1 MTDFIIRNE
10 SPDDY
15 RAVEELTKLAFWNV
29 NFPGC
34 DEHYL
39 AHILRSHEDFVHEL
53 DFVAELD
60 GKPIA
65 NIMYTRSRLRGEDG
79 TEKTV
84 LTFGPLSVLP
94 EYQRRGYGKAL
105 LEHSFKRAAELGY
118 EAIVIF
124 GNPENYIPRGFK
136 SCRKFNV
143 ALSEGFYPVALLVKE
158 LREGALSGN
167 DWLFEESTAFEF
179 DAAAAVEFDKDFPQL
194 EKGYLP
200 SQELF
205 YIYSRSRVSTDG

>member
-1 MTDFIIRNE
+1 MNGFNIRNE
-10 SPDDY
+10 HPDDY
-15 RAVEELTKLAFWNV
+15 RAVEELIKKAFWNV
-29 NFPGC
+29 NVPGC

-39 AHILRSHEDFVHEL
+39 AHILRSHEDFVPEL

-65 NIMYTRSRLRGEDG
+65 NIMYTRSRLRGKDG
-79 TEKTV
+79 SVKTV
-84 LTFGPLSVLP
+84 LTFGPLGVLP

-118 EAIVIF
+118 EAVVIF
-124 GNPENYIPRGFK
+124 GNPENYVPRGFK
-136 SCRKFNV
+136 CCKKYNV

-158 LREGALSGN
+158 LRDGALDGN
-167 DWLFEESTAFEF
+167 NWLFEESSAFEY
-179 DAAAAVEFDKDFPQL
+179 DEAAAVEFDKDFPRM
-194 EKGYLP
+194 EKGYRV

-205 YIYSRSRVSTDG
+205 YIYSRSRVN

>member
-1 MTDFIIRNE
+1 MTDLIIRNE
-10 SPDDY
+10 RPDDY

-39 AHILRSHEDFVHEL
+39 AHILRSHADFVPEL

-65 NIMYTRSRLRGEDG
+65 NIMYTRSRLRGSDG
-79 TEKTV
+79 SVKTV

-105 LEHSFKRAAELGY
+105 LEHSFKSAAELGY

-136 SCRKFNV
+136 SCQKYNV

-158 LREGALSGN
+158 LREGVLDGN
-167 DWLFEESTAFEF
+167 NWLFEESAAFEF
-179 DAAAAVEFDKDFPQL
+179 DQAAAAEFDKDFPQL

-205 YIYSRSRVSTDG
+205 YIYSRSRVK

>member
-1 MTDFIIRNE
+1 MTGLTIRNE
-10 SPDDY
+10 RPEDY
-15 RAVEELTKLAFWNV
+15 RTVEELTKLAFWNV

-39 AHILRSHEDFVHEL
+39 AHILRFHEDFVPEL

-65 NIMYTRSRLRGEDG
+65 NIMYTRSRLRGADG
-79 TEKTV
+79 TVKTV

-94 EYQRRGYGKAL
+94 EYQRRGCGKAL
-105 LEHSFKRAAELGY
+105 LEHSFNKAAELGY
-118 EAIVIF
+118 EAVVIF

-136 SCRKFNV
+136 SCRKYNV
-143 ALSEGFYPVALLVKE
+143 ALSEGVYPVALLVKE
-158 LREGALSGN
+158 LREGALYGN
-167 DWLFEESTAFEF
+167 EWVFEESPAFEF
-179 DAAAAVEFDKDFPQL
+179 DQAAAAEFDKDFPQL
-194 EKGYLP
+194 EKGWLP

-205 YIYSRSRVSTDG
+205 YIYSRSRVGG

>member
-10 SPDDY
+10 RPEDH
-15 RAVEELTKLAFWNV
+15 RAVEELIKSAFWNV

-34 DEHYL
+34 NEHYL
-39 AHILRSHEDFVHEL
+39 AHILRTHEDFVPEL

-65 NIMYTRSRLRGEDG
+65 NIMYTKSKLRGWDSSV
-79 TEKTV
+79 KTV
-84 LTFGPLSVLP
+84 LTFGPFSVMP
-94 EYQRRGYGKAL
+94 EYQRHGYGKEL
-105 LEHSFKRAAELGY
+105 LEYSFEKATEMGF

-124 GNPENYIPRGFK
+124 GNPENYISRGFK
-136 SCRKFNV
+136 SCKKFNV
-143 ALSEGFYPVALLVKE
+143 ALSEGVYPVALLVKE

-167 DWLFEESTAFEF
+167 SWIYEESPAYNFDEAAFE
-179 DAAAAVEFDKDFPQL
+179 EFDKDFPQYK
-194 EKGYLP
+194 KGYKQ

-205 YIYSRSRVSTDG
+205 YIYSKSRVIK